1 MRYFLLIIGIC
12 VVAVSPAATIKVC
25 DTCNVKSIS
34 AAISQSLPG
43 DTLFIAKGIY
53 KEGNIVVD
61 KPLVLIGEDYP
72 VVDGENNTEIFT
84 ITSDSVSIIGFQIQN
99 VGISYTVDRAGI
111 NVVRS
116 KYVRIENNRL
126 INTFFGIY
134 LQKSSHC
141 LIKNNVIIG
150 NAIEEMSSGNA
161 IHLWYSKHTRIEDND
176 VRKHRDGIY
185 LEFVDESEIIGNHSE
200 GNIRYGLHFM
210 FSNKDNYVGNT
221 FKDNGAGVAVMFSRD
236 IVMDNNHFDHN
247 WGTTAYGLL
256 LKEIYDGE
264 IKNNRFTTNTTAI
277 YGESATRL
285 KITNNTFEQNGW
297 ALRLLGSC
305 MDNTISANNFFD
317 NTFDVATNSSR
328 NYNNYNGNFWN
339 EYAGYDLDKDGV
351 GDVPHRPVKLFSYM
365 VTRSESSIILLR
377 SLFIDLLN
385 FAEKVTP
392 VFTPETLIDERPLM
406 KPLL

>member
-12 VVAVSPAATIKVC
+12 VVAVTQAATIKVC
-25 DTCNVKSIS
+25 DACNVKSIS

-61 KPLVLIGEDYP
+61 KPLVLIGKDYP

-126 INTFFGIY
+126 INTFFGVY

-161 IHLWYSKHTRIEDND
+161 IHLWYSKNTRIEDND

-392 VFTPETLIDERPLM
+392 VFTPETLMDERPLM